1 MEKMEKMKLVGAG
14 FLLLLGGCA
23 AVETAQ
29 YTVTS
34 FAEVPLKG
42 KAKVKIVA
50 NNDFAS
56 PIAKALEDE
65 LKKDNT
71 LSVVEEGADY
81 YFCIGGAYA
90 SAKATT
96 QRTYTPEEVD
106 SSNGGEEEL
115 VESTINLS
123 SAAQGVSVSVY
134 ETKSLAPVYYME
146 VSLYDG
152 DNGAKDARNSDT
164 YANEF
169 AKDAVERIMDVFVT
183 QKKDI
188 ETKIPLEADANL
200 RESFKKR
207 DYSVFKDNLK
217 VDIDKVV
224 KQIADGTYQGEPI
237 KKILANYTLYL
248 LAKEAQTDDPSQL
261 SKIKDEQL
269 KIIENC
275 DADGLVESVPVAL
288 ARLEYKLANLDK

>member
-1 MEKMEKMKLVGAG
+1 MNKRWLGAG
-14 FLLLLGGCA
+14 AALLLGGCA
-23 AVETAQ
+23 SVEMAR
-29 YTVTS
+29 YSVTS
-34 FAEVPLKG
+34 FAEVPLKD
-42 KAKVKIVA
+42 KATVKIVA
-50 NNDFAS
+50 NNDFAG
-56 PIAKALEDE
+56 PLAKAMEGE
-65 LKKDNT
+65 LKKGKAF
-71 LSVVEEGADY
+71 SVVEEGADY

-90 SAKATT
+90 STKATT
-96 QRTYTPEEVD
+96 QKTYTPNEVE
-106 SSNGGEEEL
+106 SGNGGKEEL
-115 VESTINLS
+115 VESTVNLS
-123 SAAQGVSVSVY
+123 SAAQGVSISVY

-152 DNGAKDARNSDT
+152 DNGAKNARNDDA
-164 YANEF
+164 YANDF
-169 AKDAVERIMDVFVT
+169 AKDTVERIMDVFVT
-183 QKKDI
+183 QKKEV
-188 ETKIPLEADANL
+188 ETKIPLEADASL

-224 KQIADGTYQGEPI
+224 KQIADGTYKGEPLN
-237 KKILANYTLYL
+237 KILANYTLYL
-248 LAKEAQTDDPSQL
+248 LAKEAQTDDPEQL